1 MTYIRS
7 RSDVLGIDPEFYK
20 SNDIHIHFPEGA
32 VPKDG
37 PSAGITVCMALI
49 SSLTKTPVRHDV
61 AMTGEITLRGRIL
74 PIGGLRE
81 KTMAALR
88 NGIKTVIIPQ
98 DNFVDLEQIDPEVKE
113 SLQFV
118 PASHVDNILDIVLPT
133 LKKQNHGAA
142 VMPAQS
148 KGKKSARLSQ

>member
-1 MTYIRS
+1 
-7 RSDVLGIDPEFYK
+7 
-20 SNDIHIHFPEGA
+20 
-32 VPKDG
+32 
-37 PSAGITVCMALI
+37 MALI

-118 PASHVDNILDIVLPT
+118 PAGHVDNILDIVLPT
-133 LKKQNHGAA
+133 LKKQNQGAA